1 MAGSFYHLV
10 WFSGENLNDSLFS
23 QEAHERKYT
32 VKLWSV
38 SKYMS
43 EKEASPEEST
53 EPTTESGEDVGTE
66 AAAPSTPKTKD
77 KTAEEKPSDK
87 GKQKRKEKPK
97 TRAKLTVLQA
107 AVLET
112 IRERPQR
119 AQAIQTIIRGVG
131 GVEIP
136 RNEIIRSL
144 NELKGKGLVEKVS
157 AKAWQ
162 AK

>member
-1 MAGSFYHLV
+1 
-10 WFSGENLNDSLFS
+10 
-23 QEAHERKYT
+23 
-32 VKLWSV
+32 
-38 SKYMS
+38 MS
-43 EKEASPEEST
+43 EKEPSSEEPIETTPESE
-53 EPTTESGEDVGTE
+53 EDVE
-66 AAAPSTPKTKD
+66 AEVPTPSATPKTKT
-77 KTAEEKPSDK
+77 KTVEEKPS
-87 GKQKRKEKPK
+87 GKEKSKQKEKPK

-144 NELKGKGLVEKVS
+144 NELKEKGLVEKVS